1 MFSGEPSGECCLST
15 MFSLSGECVSDK
27 TGKTTVGTLK
37 DPDSRSYVYVYI
49 YVYISLFY
57 INRRLSIFLL
67 ESEIESDS
75 GLLKKI
81 EREDFSF
88 FSRKLL
94 ERWTR
99 SVAGL
104 VGVR

>member
-49 YVYISLFY
+49 YMYISPSFTSIVDFRFFY
-57 INRRLSIFLL
+57 SKVKSKAIL
-67 ESEIESDS
+67 DY
-75 GLLKKI
+75 
-81 EREDFSF
+81 
-88 FSRKLL
+88 
-94 ERWTR
+94 
-99 SVAGL
+99 
-104 VGVR
+104 